1 MDKLDAIEKA
11 VNSFQATLVKL
22 ESRIESLETSHV
34 DTKREVEEFKESL
47 NFNEVKR
54 QKTSKNLQSL
64 EEKLNEQRTGVDKG
78 MNELRDKVRELED
91 KNLYLEAYSRREN
104 IKFENI
110 PEQASHK
117 EDIESLLRNF
127 LETEL
132 GFSDAA
138 NIEIQRVHRLGKKRD
153 DKPRPILARFLRYK
167 DCEKLLSLGYRL
179 RDTNFKMYQDLP
191 LEIVER
197 RRKQMD
203 AFKKARGNNTPAFFS
218 KAKPDK
224 LYIRGKLWPAG
235 KPFIL

>member
-1 MDKLDAIEKA
+1 
-11 VNSFQATLVKL
+11 
-22 ESRIESLETSHV
+22 
-34 DTKREVEEFKESL
+34 
-47 NFNEVKR
+47 
-54 QKTSKNLQSL
+54 
-64 EEKLNEQRTGVDKG
+64 

-117 EDIESLLRNF
+117 EDTESVYSAIFWKPNWVLATPPTSKYK
-127 LETEL
+127 EK
-132 GFSDAA
+132 
-138 NIEIQRVHRLGKKRD
+138 RVHRLGKKRD

-167 DCEKLLSLGYRL
+167 DCEKLLSLGSRL